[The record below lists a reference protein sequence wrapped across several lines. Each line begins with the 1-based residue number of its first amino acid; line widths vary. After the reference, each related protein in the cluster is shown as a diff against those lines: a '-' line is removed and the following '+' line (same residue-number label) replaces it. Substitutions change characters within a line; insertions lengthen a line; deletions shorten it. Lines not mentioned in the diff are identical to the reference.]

1 MVFNKYFAFHAT
13 MSTPAK
19 PPGRRLRTFLFAA
32 GAAVL
37 AAALV
42 PPLARNLEQGP
53 LDASARRQAPGQ
65 FVTLSHGIVHVRIAG
80 PEQGRPVLL
89 VHGFSV
95 PSYVFDKTSD
105 DLAARGFRVI
115 RFDLYGRGW
124 SDRPNLAY
132 DRQLFANQ
140 VVELMDTL
148 RITKA
153 DLLGLSMGG
162 AIVGRFAA
170 EHPERV
176 RSVVLVAPLTRP
188 HDISV
193 MAWPAVGEW
202 LNRTWFLPSLA
213 ASQLEDFA
221 HPERV
226 TGWPERF
233 QPQMRYD
240 GFGRAILSTMRHLST
255 ASSVPDFEKVGQ
267 AGLPV
272 LLVWGE
278 RDTTVPYAQHV
289 DVQRAIPQA
298 RLLALPG
305 LGHLPVVEEPAAV
318 HPQIADFLSQH

>member
-1 MVFNKYFAFHAT
+1 MTASPAP
-13 MSTPAK
+13 TPT
-19 PPGRRLRTFLFAA
+19 RRLRRILIAA
-32 GAAVL
+32 GIAIAAVL
-37 AAALV
+37 VAV
-42 PPLARNLEQGP
+42 PFARNLEHGP
-53 LDASARRQAPGQ
+53 LDADARRQAPGA

-95 PSYVFDKTSD
+95 PSYVFDRTSE
-105 DLAARGFRVI
+105 DLAAAGFKVI

-124 SDRPNLAY
+124 SDRPKADY
-132 DRQLFANQ
+132 DRDLFADQ
-140 VVELMDTL
+140 LLELMDTL
-148 RITKA
+148 QVRKA

-176 RSVVLVAPLTRP
+176 RSVVLVAPLTRA

-193 MAWPAVGEW
+193 MAWPGVGEW
-202 LNRTWFLPSLA
+202 LTRAWFLPSLA

-226 TGWPERF
+226 AGWSERF

-240 GFGRAILSTMRHLST
+240 GFGRAILSTMRHLSNQ
-255 ASSVPDFEKVGQ
+255 SSLPDFGKVGRS
-267 AGLPV
+267 GLPV
-272 LLVWGE
+272 LLVWGDAD
-278 RDTTVPYAQHV
+278 RTVPYAEHA

-298 RLLALPG
+298 QFVPLPG
-305 LGHLPVVEEPAAV
+305 LGHLPLVEDPAAV
-318 HPQIADFLSQH
+318 HPRIADFLRQH